1 MTSIGTSADQ
11 VTLSGREL
19 ALKRRQAMAL
29 RGKTGVVKTTVLRPT
44 VAPTA
49 SSKAVA
55 DCGCGCDGAGTCS
68 TSEPPPVVVASGLD
82 QSSRKPAT
90 CTPGQVGS
98 SRALARARREALATD
113 GKKGMLRVA
122 KATRL
127 AAVLPHQDWQQAIE
141 KGASGRD
148 VAKQRRLV
156 RAVVGRQDATTVAP
170 KPSGRVRA
178 KHTTVSAPA
187 KVAQEHTLSGQP
199 VTGSSINGAQ
209 KVTGNE
215 AGACKAVTG
224 TEYLSSEQFTTVC
237 GKRPE
242 PGPSKVSVSS
252 TLRELKVTGTEMGR
266 TSSITGQ
273 EAGTHRNI
281 TGTEYLSQQ
290 QHANADPS
298 FVPPARKV
306 SVMSSQGGQKVSGV
320 EVGRSGKV
328 TGNESGA
335 ARALT
340 GSQYFSTV
348 DYGQQSSREVPSKV
362 ASVHTLAGSLVTG
375 TEVGRGQ
382 KVTGDDRGGCRA
394 ITGTEYTSTQQL
406 KGVCET
412 VGLVQPV
419 AKVGQDLT
427 WGDQSITGAHIGR
440 SRQVTGDESG
450 ACAPISGTAY
460 IGQNQYQGFCEPE
473 NRRAQQALS
482 RQEGSISAS
491 LVTGDRPGAGGS
503 LMTGDHRGACSVISG
518 SPYIGSDNL
527 PRQCASSGRFVA
539 PMRNEKPISKGVSPS
554 DFSIR
559 PPSRQARERSV
570 DAVTGSAFSGQRIT
584 GAVNKGLG
592 LITGTPEFR
601 HRDNVPM
608 PTPQPHAGSGANKLT
623 GEGSQAGRQ
632 ISGDAWKSSDRVTGT
647 EGTSSLAR
655 NPSQRGDAR
664 GMGMT
669 AIQFR
674 KTERVEQPQSKVTGS
689 SGNTSKGASVTLSGG
704 ARG

>member
-29 RGKTGVVKTTVLRPT
+29 RGKTGVVKTTALRPT

-49 SSKAVA
+49 SSRAVV

-82 QSSRKPAT
+82 PASRKPAT
-90 CTPGQVGS
+90 WTPGEVGS

-156 RAVVGRQDATTVAP
+156 RAVVGLQDASTVAP

-178 KHTTVSAPA
+178 KHTTVSPPA
-187 KVAQEHTLSGQP
+187 KLTQEHTLSGQP
-199 VTGSSINGAQ
+199 VTGSSFSGAQ

-215 AGACKAVTG
+215 AGARKAVTG
-224 TEYLSSEQFTTVC
+224 TEYLSSEQFTTVG

-242 PGPSKVSVSS
+242 PGYSKVSVSS

-298 FVPPARKV
+298 SVPPARKV

-340 GSQYFSTV
+340 GSQYFSAV
-348 DYGQQSSREVPSKV
+348 DFGQQSSREVPSKV

-382 KVTGDDRGGCRA
+382 KVTGDERGGCRA
-394 ITGTEYTSTQQL
+394 ITGTEYTSAQQL
-406 KGVCET
+406 KSVCET
-412 VGLVQPV
+412 VGSVQPV

-427 WGDQSITGAHIGR
+427 WSDQSITGAHMGR
-440 SRQVTGDESG
+440 SRQVNGDESG

-503 LMTGDHRGACSVISG
+503 VMTGDRRGACRVISG
-518 SPYIGSDNL
+518 SPYIGADNL

-539 PMRNEKPISKGVSPS
+539 PMRNETPTSKGVSPS

-584 GAVNKGLG
+584 GAANKGLG

-608 PTPQPHAGSGANKLT
+608 PAPQPQAGSGANKLT

-669 AIQFR
+669 AIQLR